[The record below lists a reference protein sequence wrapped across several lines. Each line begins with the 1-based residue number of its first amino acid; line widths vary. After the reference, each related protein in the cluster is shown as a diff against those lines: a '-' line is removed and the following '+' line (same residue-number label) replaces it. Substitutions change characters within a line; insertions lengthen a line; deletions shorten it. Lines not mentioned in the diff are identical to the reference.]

1 MNLKLRSVIAVNY
14 LVNLPMWRDNEG
26 LVKLRELY
34 IYNGVLYLK
43 LVESKQSCSPESNG
57 KEPKHICGAHRTSH
71 GLHLAQ
77 WRPSTRLERPC
88 HHDRAPA
95 ISKSNKKSKIDKKK
109 ASKFGHDEKKSA
121 AAAATGAYR
130 RTLYLQGDN
139 RMGGWTIGD
148 FAKSPYQ
155 SSLTT
160 DLPCAD
166 QFGVSLLPGNDAS
179 PASRRAAPDEVA
191 DLGDASMVPSGQE
204 NGLRCVAAD
213 CPEPSMGR
221 RGTRPWK
228 PWWRQEGWEGVVE
241 VAEQPCCAA
250 GCHLS
255 EGEREELERGE
266 ILGCLD

>member
-77 WRPSTRLERPC
+77 LRPSTRLERPC

-109 ASKFGHDEKKSA
+109 SIKIWAWREKKCRCCCHRRISSNALPAGGQPDGRMNNWWFCEEPLPEQLDNWSPVRRPVWGVSA
-121 AAAATGAYR
+121 ARKWCIAGQS
-130 RTLYLQGDN
+130 QG
-139 RMGGWTIGD
+139 R
-148 FAKSPYQ
+148 
-155 SSLTT
+155 
-160 DLPCAD
+160 
-166 QFGVSLLPGNDAS
+166 
-179 PASRRAAPDEVA
+179 SRW
-191 DLGDASMVPSGQE
+191 
-204 NGLRCVAAD
+204 
-213 CPEPSMGR
+213 GR
-221 RGTRPWK
+221 RFG
-228 PWWRQEGWEGVVE
+228 
-241 VAEQPCCAA
+241 
-250 GCHLS
+250 GC
-255 EGEREELERGE
+255 
-266 ILGCLD
+266 

>member
-109 ASKFGHDEKKSA
+109 HQNLGMTRKKVPLLLPQAHIVERFTCRGTTGWRMNNWWFCEEPLPEQLDNWSPVRRPVWGVSA
-121 AAAATGAYR
+121 ARKWCIAGQS
-130 RTLYLQGDN
+130 QG
-139 RMGGWTIGD
+139 R
-148 FAKSPYQ
+148 
-155 SSLTT
+155 
-160 DLPCAD
+160 
-166 QFGVSLLPGNDAS
+166 
-179 PASRRAAPDEVA
+179 SRW
-191 DLGDASMVPSGQE
+191 
-204 NGLRCVAAD
+204 
-213 CPEPSMGR
+213 GR
-221 RGTRPWK
+221 RFG
-228 PWWRQEGWEGVVE
+228 
-241 VAEQPCCAA
+241 
-250 GCHLS
+250 GC
-255 EGEREELERGE
+255 
-266 ILGCLD
+266 